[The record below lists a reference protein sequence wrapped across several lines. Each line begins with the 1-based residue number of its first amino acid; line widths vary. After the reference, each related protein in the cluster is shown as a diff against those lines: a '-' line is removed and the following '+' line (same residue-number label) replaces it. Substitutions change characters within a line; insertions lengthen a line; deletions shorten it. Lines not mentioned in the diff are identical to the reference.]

1 MGSQSETYRRAAK
14 RIGVAQGA
22 DYEARH
28 HIILREAARAFVEN
42 GTQNTSLEDVAARV
56 GVTKPALYHYV
67 SSKDE
72 LISQV
77 LDVAAQEKLAMLDTI
92 QSQAV
97 SGRDRLRRVCEL
109 WATSAT
115 TDFGR
120 AVVLIERY
128 ALAPRS
134 LEKYLDVHRKILRR
148 IESLIRDGVA
158 DGSIRDCNP
167 AVMALGLMGVFN
179 SPARWYR
186 KDGPMSLDA
195 AVQQLVE
202 LIEHGMVPLPS

>member
-1 MGSQSETYRRAAK
+1 LGSQSETYRRAAK

-92 QSQAV
+92 QAQAV

-202 LIEHGMVPLPS
+202 LIEHGMVPQPS

>member
-1 MGSQSETYRRAAK
+1 MGSETETCRRAAR
-14 RIGVAQGA
+14 RIGVSEGA
-22 DYEARH
+22 DYEERH
-28 HIILREAARAFVEN
+28 QIILREAARAFVEH
-42 GTQNTSLEDVAARV
+42 GTQNTSLDDVAARV

-77 LDVAAQEKLAMLDTI
+77 LDIAAQEKLAMLDGI
-92 QSQAV
+92 HAAPL
-97 SGRDRLRRVCEL
+97 SGRERLRRVCEL

-128 ALAPRS
+128 ALAPKS
-134 LEKYLDVHRKILRR
+134 LEKYLEVHRKILRR
-148 IESLIRDGVA
+148 IETLIKDGVS

-195 AVQQLVE
+195 AVHELVE
-202 LIEHGMVPLPS
+202 LMEHGVVPHVS